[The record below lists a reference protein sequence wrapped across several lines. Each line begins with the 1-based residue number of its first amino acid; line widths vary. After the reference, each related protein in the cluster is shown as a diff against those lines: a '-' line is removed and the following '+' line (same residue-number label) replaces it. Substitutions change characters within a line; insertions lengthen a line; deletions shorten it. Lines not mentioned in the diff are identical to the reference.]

1 MPPFE
6 GAGVELWLSLKVA
19 GVYLWLTFKVAG
31 VQFIIVI
38 VT

>member
-1 MPPFE
+1 VPPFK